1 MFPSFIVTLMGVC
14 NVIRSRLIVDLA
26 NLGVQMSENIS
37 DKKVS
42 EIELF
47 FMISQPIL
55 VQFEKQKKIYKG
67 NELGKVRKLFLFAYL
82 FAKSDFI
89 SFFMWKKTRMKKY
102 TDFILQMCFLN

>member
-1 MFPSFIVTLMGVC
+1 MGVC
-14 NVIRSRLIVDLA
+14 NVIGSRLIVDLA
-26 NLGVQMSENIS
+26 NLGARMSKNIS

-47 FMISQPIL
+47 FVISQPIL
-55 VQFEKQKKIYKG
+55 VQFEEQKKINKG
-67 NELGKVRKLFLFAYL
+67 NELGKVRKLFLFAYS

-102 TDFILQMCFLN
+102 TDFIQKMCFLS